1 MKSAVPLKELRAA
14 FGARL
19 QENVRMANYT
29 TARVGGPADALIIA
43 QSAQELE
50 DAVRTLWKMSIPFRI
65 LGSGSNILFS
75 DAGYR
80 GVILINRAR
89 NLKVDAHHTPI
100 RVIAESGTNLGTI
113 ARQVALRGLSG
124 LEWAS
129 TIPGSLGGAVYGNA
143 GAFGSDMHSSLIL
156 AEILHPTRGKESWP
170 VERMQY
176 SYRSSILKQGGDEV
190 IILAAH
196 MKLLQSTVEAV
207 QAKMEGFSAQRRRT
221 QPPGA
226 SMGSTFRN
234 PPGDYA
240 GRLIEAAG
248 LKGRTLGGAEIS
260 TMHANFII
268 THPGATAADIWGL
281 IELMRRSVLDKFGIE
296 LELEIECLG
305 EWPAGVN
312 PAGSWLTE
320 SNG

>member
-1 MKSAVPLKELRAA
+1 MKSTVPLKELRTV

-19 QENVRMANYT
+19 QEHVRMANYT
-29 TARVGGPADALIIA
+29 TAHVGGPADALIIA

-50 DAVRTLWKMSIPFRI
+50 EAVQTLWKMSIPFRI

-80 GVILINRAR
+80 GVILINRTR
-89 NLKVDAHHTPI
+89 NLRVEAHSTTI
-100 RVIAESGTNLGTI
+100 RVRAESGTNLGTI
-113 ARQVALRGLSG
+113 ARQVAQRGLSG

-129 TIPGSLGGAVYGNA
+129 TVPGSLGGAVYGNA

-156 AEILHPTRGKESWP
+156 AEILHPVRGKEVWP
-170 VERMQY
+170 VERLQY
-176 SYRSSILKQGGDEV
+176 SYRSSILKRSGDPV
-190 IILAAH
+190 VILAAE
-196 MKLLQSTVEAV
+196 MKLTQSTVEAV
-207 QAKMEGFSAQRRRT
+207 KGKMEGFSTQRRRT

-248 LKGRTLGGAEIS
+248 LKGQALGGAEIS
-260 TMHANFII
+260 QLHANFII
-268 THPGATAADIWGL
+268 SQPGATAADIWGL
-281 IELMRRSVLDKFGIE
+281 IELVRRSVLNKFGVE

-305 EWPAGVN
+305 EWPDGVSSV
-312 PAGSWLTE
+312 GSLPVE
-320 SNG
+320 GND